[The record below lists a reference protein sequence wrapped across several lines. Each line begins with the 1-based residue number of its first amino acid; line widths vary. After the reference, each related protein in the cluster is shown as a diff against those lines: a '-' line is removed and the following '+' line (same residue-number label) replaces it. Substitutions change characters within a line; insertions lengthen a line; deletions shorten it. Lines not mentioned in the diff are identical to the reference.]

1 MVQTT
6 IILSITAVLLMFVNS
21 KKNGKQY
28 EGLIVGIK
36 QMVQTVPLIIGAF
49 ILAGLIEVLIPEEFV
64 RSWLSKEAGFK
75 GIFLGTFA
83 GMILAMGPYAAFPIA
98 YSILD
103 SGAGLGTIVALI
115 TSWCLLSL
123 SKMPFETAFF
133 GVKFFISKLLFSI
146 PFAVISGFIA
156 HLLEVLTF

>member
-1 MVQTT
+1 MAQTT
-6 IILSITAVLLMFVNS
+6 IIFSIAAFLLMIVNS

-28 EGLIVGIK
+28 EGLKAGLK
-36 QMVQTVPLIIGAF
+36 QMIQTAPLILGAF

-83 GMILAMGPYAAFPIA
+83 GMILAMGPYAAFPLA
-98 YSILD
+98 SSILG
-103 SGAGLGTIVALI
+103 SGAGIGTIVALV
-115 TSWCLLSL
+115 TGWCLLSL

-133 GVKFFISKLLFSI
+133 GVKFFLSKLLISI
-146 PFAVISGFIA
+146 PFAIFSGFIA
-156 HLLEVLTF
+156 HLLEIFIF